1 MDGQMPLLFGEG
13 RRIKMAKSKNWGYS
27 EKRLLLDNYETMT
40 IKELEE
46 MFPNRTR
53 ESINNKIKRL
63 KRSGEILDGKDD
75 NTIKRAYKQR
85 GIDLNNI

>member
-1 MDGQMPLLFGEG
+1 M
-13 RRIKMAKSKNWGYS
+13 KTKSWGYS

-40 IKELEE
+40 IKELED

-53 ESINNKIKRL
+53 ESINNKIKRM

-75 NTIKRAYKQR
+75 TTIKRAYKQR
-85 GIDLNNI
+85 GIDLNNN